1 MKIDI
6 LIYKTITNLFIAI
19 LLLLSSIIP
28 ITVFTISI
36 IPVASIILAFI
47 QYKLHV
53 YYIDNMEHL
62 HSCVENND
70 NKKLK
75 ELIEY
80 GADVNKMGYLDHTP
94 LDLATIYNNTDIAIT
109 LINAGAEINLQNKN
123 GRTTLDLILEYNR
136 KEILTPL
143 IENDLDVDEIGWHTE
158 YLMFEY
164 AIENNKTELALKIID
179 KNNYI
184 NAKEKYDAKGKYIYS
199 PLQDAALFNNTKV
212 ISKLIEIGTDINVKD
227 QNAKTP
233 LHKAA
238 REHHTKS
245 ILELIE
251 KGANV
256 HARDVNNHT
265 PLHIAVKDI
274 YDFNENSIPDVS
286 REIDSIIVLIVNG
299 ANLDSDD
306 NPSDFTINYEK
317 KYILREPIENL
328 IVPYLR
334 ILIEYDCLSMLIT
347 QLQRTPLKQEHLNM
361 FDAIDNKTMAFIKE
375 KYKEATVDTPLESHK
390 KELAKAICGHPNQSP
405 YTDTKVKIG
414 LFSMRYNLR
423 DSYLKAYIL
432 FLGIKKLTENK
443 IIQNILEYAGIIPMS
458 IEKFDISL
466 SDVRKK
472 CMERNLSPQKR
483 KEYDSRYGLIT
494 IPKHMTVNTPLS
506 SKI

>member
-1 MKIDI
+1 MD
-6 LIYKTITNLFIAI
+6 
-19 LLLLSSIIP
+19 
-28 ITVFTISI
+28 
-36 IPVASIILAFI
+36 
-47 QYKLHV
+47 
-53 YYIDNMEHL
+53 HL
-62 HSCVENND
+62 HSCVENDD

-80 GADVNKMGYLDHTP
+80 GADFNKRNYWGRPP
-94 LDLATIYNNTDIAIT
+94 LDLAIILNKTDIAIT
-109 LINAGAEINLQNKN
+109 LINAGAKINLQDKN
-123 GRTTLDLILEYNR
+123 GRTSLDLILEYNR
-136 KEILTPL
+136 KEILTLL
-143 IENDLDVDEIGWHTE
+143 IENDLDVDKIGWYTE

-184 NAKEKYDAKGKYIYS
+184 NAKEKYVYS
-199 PLQDAALFNNTKV
+199 PLQDATLFNNTKV

-227 QNAKTP
+227 HNASTP
-233 LHKAA
+233 LHTAA
-238 REHHTKS
+238 REYHTKS

-256 HARDVNNHT
+256 HARDVNNNT
-265 PLHIAVKDI
+265 PLHIAIKDI
-274 YDFNENSIPDVS
+274 YDFNDDIPDVS

-299 ANLDSDD
+299 ANLDSDE

-317 KYILREPIENL
+317 ISILKGPIENL

-494 IPKHMTVNTPLS
+494 IPKNMTVNTPLS